1 MLGGYLFFNNL
12 WFWFFKRFGN
22 QRTSGSSYLKISR
35 IKEPWGLGFF
45 KKPQRTGSF
54 HEWLAKN
61 WQFYSRLFYWF
72 FDLFRI
78 AVIYQSQLQIFE
90 NHGYVSELVIWFSW
104 RTALRTSSY
113 QFHFGHLPNG
123 GLFALY
129 IRISL
134 RTEFSVKPEN
144 WPSPSLP
151 CFVDCVNIC
160 GHQNSLEQ

>member
-1 MLGGYLFFNNL
+1 
-12 WFWFFKRFGN
+12 
-22 QRTSGSSYLKISR
+22 
-35 IKEPWGLGFF
+35 
-45 KKPQRTGSF
+45 
-54 HEWLAKN
+54 
-61 WQFYSRLFYWF
+61 
-72 FDLFRI
+72 LFRI

-160 GHQNSLEQ
+160 GHQNSLEQQVVLQLFSMERVSKKDPEELLREISQNGISQNVCINDLGTSSICPIRLPYM